1 MFEIII
7 VIATIVWVISQ
18 VCKDAS
24 LKPAPKGT
32 DVKQVVIDR
41 CSGKYTDKEINQRI
55 YSGYY
60 VKKDK

>member
-1 MFEIII
+1 MFGIII
-7 VIATIVWVISQ
+7 VIATVIWVVCQ
-18 VCKDAS
+18 VVKDAS
-24 LKPAPKGT
+24 LKQAPPGT
-32 DVKQVVIDR
+32 DPIQVNSDR

>member
-7 VIATIVWVISQ
+7 VIATVIWVICQ
-18 VCKDAS
+18 VRKDAS
-24 LKPAPKGT
+24 LKQVPPGT
-32 DVKQVVIDR
+32 DPVQVNSDR

>member
-7 VIATIVWVISQ
+7 VIAAVIWFVCQ
-18 VCKDAS
+18 VGKDAS
-24 LKPAPKGT
+24 LKQVPPGT
-32 DVKQVVIDR
+32 DPVQVNSDR
-41 CSGKYTDKEINQRI
+41 CSGKYTDKEMNQRI

>member
-7 VIATIVWVISQ
+7 VIAAVIWVISQ

-32 DVKQVVIDR
+32 DVTQVNSDR

>member
-7 VIATIVWVISQ
+7 VIAAVIWVVCQ
-18 VCKDAS
+18 VGKDAS
-24 LKPAPKGT
+24 LKQVPLGT
-32 DVKQVVIDR
+32 DPVQVNSDR

>member
-1 MFEIII
+1 MTALIII
-7 VIATIVWVISQ
+7 AGIVWV
-18 VCKDAS
+18 VYMLAKDAS

-32 DVKQVVIDR
+32 DVAKVNSDR

-60 VKKDK
+60 VNKDK

>member
-1 MFEIII
+1 MVEIII

-18 VCKDAS
+18 VCKDVS
-24 LKPAPKGT
+24 LKQVPPGT
-32 DVKQVVIDR
+32 DPVQVNSDR

-60 VKKDK
+60 MKKDK

>member
-7 VIATIVWVISQ
+7 VIAAVIWVVCQ
-18 VCKDAS
+18 VGTDAS
-24 LKPAPKGT
+24 LKQVPPGT
-32 DVKQVVIDR
+32 DPVQVNSDR
-41 CSGKYTDKEINQRI
+41 CSGKYTDKEMNQRI

>member
-1 MFEIII
+1 MTALIII
-7 VIATIVWVISQ
+7 AGLVWIICQ
-18 VCKDAS
+18 VCKDS
-24 LKPAPKGT
+24 SIKQVPKGT
-32 DVKQVVIDR
+32 DPVKVNSDR

>member
-7 VIATIVWVISQ
+7 VIAAVIWF
-18 VCKDAS
+18 VCQLGKDTS
-24 LKPAPKGT
+24 LKQVPKGT
-32 DVKQVVIDR
+32 DPVQVNSDR

>member
-1 MFEIII
+1 MTALIII
-7 VIATIVWVISQ
+7 AGIVWIIYQ

-24 LKPAPKGT
+24 LKQVPPGT
-32 DVKQVVIDR
+32 DPVKVNSDR

-60 VKKDK
+60 VNKNK

>member
-1 MFEIII
+1 MTALIIL
-7 VIATIVWVISQ
+7 AGIVWIIYQ

-24 LKPAPKGT
+24 IKQVPPGT
-32 DVKQVVIDR
+32 DLIRVNSDR
-41 CSGKYTDKEINQRI
+41 CSGKYTDKEMNQRI

>member
-1 MFEIII
+1 MLSTLIII
-7 VIATIVWVISQ
+7 AGIVWIIYQ
-18 VCKDAS
+18 CYKDAC
-24 LKPAPKGT
+24 LKQVPKGT
-32 DVKQVVIDR
+32 DPVQVNSDR

>member
-7 VIATIVWVISQ
+7 VIAAFIWVVCQ
-18 VCKDAS
+18 VGKDAS

-32 DVKQVVIDR
+32 DVAQVNSDR

-55 YSGYY
+55 YGGYY

>member
-1 MFEIII
+1 MTALIII
-7 VIATIVWVISQ
+7 AGLVWIICQ

-24 LKPAPKGT
+24 LKQVPSGT
-32 DVKQVVIDR
+32 DPVKVNSDR

>member
-7 VIATIVWVISQ
+7 VIAAVIWVVCQ
-18 VCKDAS
+18 VGKDAS
-24 LKPAPKGT
+24 LKQVPPGT
-32 DVKQVVIDR
+32 DPTRVNSDR
-41 CSGKYTDKEINQRI
+41 CSGKYTDKEMNQRI